1 MLFNQLKVKDNDG
14 NELVIDRS
22 PEGLEINGCMLP
34 NLLLKDLCATLVV
47 LEKANDNSESRFG
60 HVIIKK
66 VGKTFKII
74 TEGPW
79 IYNVFNGDSSGI
91 KVVDKTDFPKV
102 LSYTFTLGFNGF
114 LADQVGSIAYDPSKD
129 LKASSTTA
137 QAN

>member
-14 NELVIDRS
+14 NELVIDRT

-47 LEKANDNSESRFG
+47 LEKQNDNGETRFG

-79 IYNVFNGDSSGI
+79 IYNVFNGDVSGI
-91 KVVDKTDFPKV
+91 KVVDKQDYPKV
-102 LSYTFTLGFNGF
+102 LTYTFTLGFNSF
-114 LADQVGSIAYDPSKD
+114 LADQIGSIVYNPSKD
-129 LKASSTTA
+129 LNASTTVASS
-137 QAN
+137 N

>member
-14 NELVIDRS
+14 SELVIDRS

-47 LEKANDNSESRFG
+47 LDKQTDMAEFRFG

-79 IYNVFNGDSSGI
+79 IYNVFNGDVSGI

-102 LSYTFTLGFNGF
+102 LTYTFTLGFNTF
-114 LADQVGSIAYDPSKD
+114 LSDQIGSIAYCPSKD
-129 LKASSTTA
+129 LKASTTIA
-137 QAN
+137 SSN